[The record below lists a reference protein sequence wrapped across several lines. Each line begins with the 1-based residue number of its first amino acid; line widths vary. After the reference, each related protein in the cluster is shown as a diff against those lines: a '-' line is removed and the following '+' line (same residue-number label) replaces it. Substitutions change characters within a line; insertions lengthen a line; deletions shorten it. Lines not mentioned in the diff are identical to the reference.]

1 MRRLALQEKLTH
13 MKLTNEQRKGQ
24 EVLFKI
30 IEEAWSN
37 EEFKESLLSDPEKT
51 LEAFFG
57 RSLPNGKK
65 IKVTDQSDPDYLYI
79 NIPVK
84 PYSEFEMN
92 EKDLNKVAA
101 GVGRSQSA
109 DNNEI
114 MNIHEP

>member
-1 MRRLALQEKLTH
+1 

-30 IEEAWSN
+30 IEEAWNN
-37 EEFKESLLSDPEKT
+37 EAFKESSSPILKT

-57 RSLPNGKK
+57 RNLPNGKK

-84 PYSEFEMN
+84 PYSDFEMDD
-92 EKDLNKVAA
+92 KDLNKIA
-101 GVGRSQSA
+101 GGTDIPKPGTA
-109 DNNEI
+109 
-114 MNIHEP
+114 NI